1 MFDFFLKRFVY
12 IVKFWVEI
20 HIKGS
25 NIIVVLIYSAVLKFM
40 DLLIDLKLRSQN
52 NLMCV
57 WFCSEQNWFCKI
69 DYDKNWVEVKVILFA
84 YIYLKV
90 SWII

>member
-25 NIIVVLIYSAVLKFM
+25 NIIIVLIYSAVLKFM
-40 DLLIDLKLRSQN
+40 DLLIDLKLRSRN
-52 NLMCV
+52 NLMYV
-57 WFCSEQNWFCKI
+57 WFCKI